1 MGDVGAHLANDGQ
14 LMKIAL
20 VSPYDYPYP
29 GGVVKHISHLD
40 KEFQRLGHNV
50 RIIAACSDDVGD
62 VPPQV
67 IKVSGSI
74 AHIPFAGS
82 VARITLSPRV
92 YRRVKKILKREQ
104 FDVIHLHEPL
114 TPTLPLA
121 VLRHAPLSP
130 QSVVV
135 GTFHAYRE
143 SMHPGYDY
151 AKPLFEPFFG
161 RLDGQ
166 IAVSEAVRDYLMPY
180 FPCNYRVIPNG
191 IDLERFSDPALR
203 PLERFDDGKLNI
215 LFVGRLEKR
224 KGFKYLLRAFAQVK
238 KAVPEARLM
247 VVGAYDKDDKE
258 PFVLYA
264 RQHRLRDVRFIGQ
277 VSEDD
282 LPRYYRTC
290 HVFCAPSTGFESFGM
305 ILLEAMAAGKPIVAS
320 NIDGYRGVLEDGGEG
335 LLVQPEDER
344 RLAEALIRLL
354 KDPALREKMGRQ
366 GQATATDYAWHKV
379 AQQVL
384 DYYRELLERKRH

>member
-1 MGDVGAHLANDGQ
+1 
-14 LMKIAL
+14 MKIAL

-29 GGVVKHISHLD
+29 GGVVKHIFNLD
-40 KEFQRLGHNV
+40 KEFRRLGHEV
-50 RIIAACSDDVGD
+50 RIIAACSEDVGD

-74 AHIPFAGS
+74 VHIPAAGS

-104 FDVIHLHEPL
+104 FDVIHLHEPM
-114 TPTLPLA
+114 TPALPLA
-121 VLRHAPLSP
+121 VLRHVPLSP

-143 SMHPGYDY
+143 SSHPGYDY
-151 AKPLFEPFFG
+151 VKPIFERFFG
-161 RLDGQ
+161 RLNGR
-166 IAVSEAVRDYLMPY
+166 IAVSEAVRDYLVGY
-180 FPCNYRVIPNG
+180 FPGDYRIIPNG
-191 IDLERFSDPALR
+191 IDLERFGDPALR

-238 KAVPEARLM
+238 QAVPEARLM
-247 VVGAYDKDDKE
+247 VVGAYDKEDKE
-258 PFVLYA
+258 PFVFYA
-264 RQHRLRDVRFIGQ
+264 RENRLRDVRFIGQ

>member
-1 MGDVGAHLANDGQ
+1 
-14 LMKIAL
+14 MKIAL

-29 GGVVKHISHLD
+29 GGVVRHIFYLD
-40 KEFQRLGHNV
+40 KEFRRLGHDI

-82 VARITLSPRV
+82 VARITLSPRI

-121 VLRHAPLSP
+121 VLRHVPLSP

-151 AKPLFEPFFG
+151 AKFLFEPFFG
-161 RLDGQ
+161 RLDGR
-166 IAVSEAVRDYLMPY
+166 IAVSEAVREYLTPY
-180 FPCNYRVIPNG
+180 FPGDYRIIPNG

-203 PLERFDDGKLNI
+203 SIEQFDDGKLNI

-224 KGFKYLLRAFAQVK
+224 KGFKYLLQAFAQVK
-238 KAVPEARLM
+238 QAVPEARLM
-247 VVGAYDKDDKE
+247 VVGAYDKEDKE

-290 HVFCAPSTGFESFGM
+290 HVFCAPSTGFESFGI
-305 ILLEAMAAGKPIVAS
+305 ILLEAMAAGRPIVAS
-320 NIDGYRGVLEDGGEG
+320 DIDGYRGVLADGEEG

-344 RLAEALIRLL
+344 RLADALVRLL
-354 KDPALREKMGRQ
+354 KDPALRERMGRQ
-366 GQATATDYAWHKV
+366 GQAKAANYVWQKV

-384 DYYRELLERKRH
+384 DYYRELLEKKRH

>member
-1 MGDVGAHLANDGQ
+1 
-14 LMKIAL
+14 MKIAL
-20 VSPYDYPYP
+20 VSPYDYPFP
-29 GGVVKHISHLD
+29 GGVVNHIFYLD
-40 KEFQRLGHNV
+40 REFRRLGHDV
-50 RIIAACSDDVGD
+50 RVIAACSDDVGD

-92 YRRVKKILKREQ
+92 YRRVKKILKQER
-104 FDVIHLHEPL
+104 FDVIHLHEPM

-121 VLRHAPLSP
+121 VLRHVPLSP

-151 AKPLFEPFFG
+151 AKPIFERFFD
-161 RLDGQ
+161 RLDGH

-180 FPCNYRVIPNG
+180 FPCNYRIIPNG

-224 KGFKYLLRAFAQVK
+224 KGFKYLLQAFARVK

-247 VVGAYDKDDKE
+247 VVGAYDKEDKE

-264 RQHRLRDVRFIGQ
+264 RENRLRDVRFIGQ

-282 LPRYYRTC
+282 LPRYYRAC
-290 HVFCAPSTGFESFGM
+290 HVFCAPSTGFESFGI

-320 NIDGYRGVLEDGGEG
+320 DIDGYRGVLGDGEEG
-335 LLVQPEDER
+335 LLVQPGDER

-354 KDPALREKMGRQ
+354 KDPALRERMGRQ

-384 DYYRELLERKRH
+384 DYYRELLEKKRH

>member
-1 MGDVGAHLANDGQ
+1 
-14 LMKIAL
+14 MKIAL

-29 GGVVKHISHLD
+29 GGVVKHIYYLD
-40 KEFQRLGHNV
+40 REFRRLGHDV
-50 RIIAACSDDVGD
+50 RIIAACSEDLGD

-74 AHIPFAGS
+74 VPIPSAGS

-92 YRRVKKILKREQ
+92 YRRVKKILKQER
-104 FDVIHLHEPL
+104 FDVIHLHEPM
-114 TPTLPLA
+114 TPALPLV
-121 VLRHAPLSP
+121 VLRHVPLSP

-143 SMHPGYDY
+143 SAHPGYEY
-151 AKPLFEPFFG
+151 IKPILERFFD
-161 RLDGQ
+161 RLDGR

-180 FPCNYRVIPNG
+180 FPGDYRIIPNG
-191 IDLERFSDPALR
+191 IDLERFSNPALR
-203 PLERFDDGKLNI
+203 PIEWFDDGKLNI

-224 KGFKYLLRAFAQVK
+224 KGFKYLLRAYARVK

-247 VVGAYDKDDKE
+247 VVGAYDKEDKE

-264 RQHRLRDVRFIGQ
+264 RRHRLRDVRFIGY
-277 VSEDD
+277 VSEED

-290 HVFCAPSTGFESFGM
+290 HVFCAPSIGFESFGI

-320 NIDGYRGVLEDGGEG
+320 NIKGYRSVLEDGEEG
-335 LLVQPEDER
+335 ILVQPEDEQG
-344 RLAEALIRLL
+344 LAEALIRLL
-354 KDPALREKMGRQ
+354 KDPALRERMGRK
-366 GQATATDYAWHKV
+366 GQVKAVAYSWHKV

-384 DYYRELLERKRH
+384 DYYQELLEKKRH

>member
-1 MGDVGAHLANDGQ
+1 
-14 LMKIAL
+14 MKIAL

-29 GGVVKHISHLD
+29 GGVVKHISYLD
-40 KEFQRLGHNV
+40 REFRRLGHDV
-50 RIIAACSDDVGD
+50 RIIAACSEDLED
-62 VPPQV
+62 VPRQV

-74 AHIPFAGS
+74 AHVPFAGS

-92 YRRVKKILKREQ
+92 YRRVKKILKQER
-104 FDVIHLHEPL
+104 FDVIHLHEPM
-114 TPTLPLA
+114 TPALPLA
-121 VLRHAPLSP
+121 VLRHVPLSP
-130 QSVVV
+130 QSLVV

-143 SMHPGYDY
+143 STHRGYGY
-151 AKPLFEPFFG
+151 AKPIFKPFFG
-161 RLDGQ
+161 RLDGR
-166 IAVSEAVRDYLMPY
+166 IAVSEAVRDYLAPY
-180 FPCNYRVIPNG
+180 FPGDYRIIPNG

-203 PLERFDDGKLNI
+203 PVERFDDGKLNI

-264 RQHRLRDVRFIGQ
+264 RQHRLHDVRFIGY

-282 LPRYYRTC
+282 LSRYYRTC
-290 HVFCAPSTGFESFGM
+290 HVFCAPSTGFESFG
-305 ILLEAMAAGKPIVAS
+305 IVLLEAMASGKPIVAS
-320 NIDGYRGVLEDGGEG
+320 NIAGYRGVLEDGEEG

-344 RLAEALIRLL
+344 RLADALIRLL
-354 KDPALREKMGRQ
+354 EDPALRGRMGRQ
-366 GQATATDYAWHKV
+366 GQAKATDYSWQKV
-379 AQQVL
+379 AKEVL
-384 DYYRELLERKRH
+384 DYYRELSERKRR

>member
-1 MGDVGAHLANDGQ
+1 
-14 LMKIAL
+14 MKIAL

-29 GGVVKHISHLD
+29 GGVVRHIFYLD
-40 KEFQRLGHNV
+40 KEFRRLGHDI

-82 VARITLSPRV
+82 VARITLSPRI

-121 VLRHAPLSP
+121 VLRHVPLSP

-151 AKPLFEPFFG
+151 AKLLFEPFFG
-161 RLDGQ
+161 RLDGR
-166 IAVSEAVRDYLMPY
+166 IAVSEAVREYLTPY
-180 FPCNYRVIPNG
+180 FPGDYRIIPNG

-203 PLERFDDGKLNI
+203 SIEQFDDGKLNI

-224 KGFKYLLRAFAQVK
+224 KGFKYLLQAFAQVK
-238 KAVPEARLM
+238 QAVPEARLM
-247 VVGAYDKDDKE
+247 VVGAYDKEDKE

-290 HVFCAPSTGFESFGM
+290 HVFCAPSTGFESFGI
-305 ILLEAMAAGKPIVAS
+305 ILLEAMAAGRPIVAS
-320 NIDGYRGVLEDGGEG
+320 DIDGYRGVLADGEEG

-344 RLAEALIRLL
+344 RLADALVRLL
-354 KDPALREKMGRQ
+354 KDPALRERMGRQ
-366 GQATATDYAWHKV
+366 GQAKAANYVWQKV
-379 AQQVL
+379 AHQVL
-384 DYYRELLERKRH
+384 DYYRELLEKKRH

>member
-1 MGDVGAHLANDGQ
+1 
-14 LMKIAL
+14 MKIAL

-29 GGVVKHISHLD
+29 GGVVKHIFYLD
-40 KEFQRLGHNV
+40 KEFRRLGHDV
-50 RIIAACSDDVGD
+50 RIIAACSEDVGD
-62 VPPQV
+62 VPRQV

-92 YRRVKKILKREQ
+92 YRRVKKILKQEQ
-104 FDVIHLHEPL
+104 FDVIHLHEPM

-121 VLRHAPLSP
+121 VLRHVPLSP

-143 SMHPGYDY
+143 SNHPGYEY
-151 AKPLFEPFFG
+151 AKPILERFFG
-161 RLDGQ
+161 RLDGR
-166 IAVSEAVRDYLMPY
+166 IAVSEAVRDYLVPY
-180 FPCNYRVIPNG
+180 FPGDYRIIPNG
-191 IDLERFSDPALR
+191 IDLERFGDPALR

-224 KGFKYLLRAFAQVK
+224 KGFRYLLRAFAQVK
-238 KAVPEARLM
+238 KAVPQARLM
-247 VVGAYDKDDKE
+247 VVGAYYKEDKE
-258 PFVLYA
+258 PFVFYA
-264 RQHRLRDVRFIGQ
+264 RENRLRDVRFIGQ

-290 HVFCAPSTGFESFGM
+290 HVFCAPSTGFESFGI

-320 NIDGYRGVLEDGGEG
+320 DIDGYRGVLADGEEG

-354 KDPALREKMGRQ
+354 KDPALRERMGRQ

>member
-1 MGDVGAHLANDGQ
+1 
-14 LMKIAL
+14 MKIAL

-29 GGVVKHISHLD
+29 GGVVKHIFNLD
-40 KEFQRLGHNV
+40 KEFRRLGHDV

-121 VLRHAPLSP
+121 VLRHTPLSP

-143 SMHPGYDY
+143 SMHRGYDY
-151 AKPLFEPFFG
+151 AKSIIEPFFG

-166 IAVSEAVRDYLMPY
+166 IAVSKAVRDYLAPY
-180 FPCNYRVIPNG
+180 LPGDYRIIPNG
-191 IDLERFSDPALR
+191 IDLERFGDPALR
-203 PLERFDDGKLNI
+203 SLERFDDGKLNI

-224 KGFKYLLRAFAQVK
+224 KGFKYLLQAFARVK

-247 VVGAYDKDDKE
+247 VVGAYDKEDKE

-264 RQHRLRDVRFIGQ
+264 RENRLRDVRFIGQ

-290 HVFCAPSTGFESFGM
+290 HVFCAPSTGFESFGI

-320 NIDGYRGVLEDGGEG
+320 NIAGYRGVLEDGEEG

-344 RLAEALIRLL
+344 RLADALIRLL
-354 KDPALREKMGRQ
+354 NDPALSRRMGCQ
-366 GQATATDYAWHKV
+366 GQATAIGYSWDKV

-384 DYYRELLERKRH
+384 GYYRELLEEKRH

>member
-1 MGDVGAHLANDGQ
+1 
-14 LMKIAL
+14 MKIAL

-29 GGVVKHISHLD
+29 GGVVRHIFYLD
-40 KEFQRLGHNV
+40 KEFRRLGHDV
-50 RIIAACSDDVGD
+50 RIIAACSDDVGE

-74 AHIPFAGS
+74 THIPFAGS

-114 TPTLPLA
+114 IPALPLA

-130 QSVVV
+130 QSAVV

-143 SMHPGYDY
+143 SMHPSYDY
-151 AKPLFEPFFG
+151 ARPIFERFFD
-161 RLDGQ
+161 RLDGR
-166 IAVSEAVRDYLMPY
+166 IAVSEAVRDYLAPY
-180 FPCNYRVIPNG
+180 LPGDYRIIPNG

-224 KGFKYLLRAFAQVK
+224 KGFKYLLGAFAQVK

-247 VVGAYDKDDKE
+247 VVGAYDKEDKE

-264 RQHRLRDVRFIGQ
+264 RQHRLRDVRFIGP

-290 HVFCAPSTGFESFGM
+290 HVFCAPSTGFESFGI

-320 NIDGYRGVLEDGGEG
+320 NIAGYRGVLEDGEEG

-344 RLAEALIRLL
+344 RLAEALISLL
-354 KDPALREKMGRQ
+354 KDPSLRERMGRQ

-384 DYYRELLERKRH
+384 DYYRELLEKKRH

>member
-1 MGDVGAHLANDGQ
+1 
-14 LMKIAL
+14 MKIAL

-29 GGVVKHISHLD
+29 GGVVNHIFYLD
-40 KEFQRLGHNV
+40 REFRRLGHDV
-50 RIIAACSDDVGD
+50 RIIAACSEDLGD

-82 VARITLSPRV
+82 VGRITLSPRV
-92 YRRVKKILKREQ
+92 YRRVKKILKQEQ
-104 FDVIHLHEPL
+104 FDVIHLHEPM
-114 TPTLPLA
+114 TPTLALS
-121 VLRHAPLSP
+121 VLRHVPLSP

-143 SMHPGYDY
+143 SSHPGYDY
-151 AKPLFEPFFG
+151 AKRIIERFFD
-161 RLDGQ
+161 RLDGR
-166 IAVSEAVRDYLMPY
+166 IAVSEAVRDFMIPY
-180 FPCNYRVIPNG
+180 FPGDYRIIPNG

-203 PLERFDDGKLNI
+203 PIERFDDSKLNI
-215 LFVGRLEKR
+215 LFVGRLHKR
-224 KGFKYLLRAFAQVK
+224 KGFKYLLQAFAQVK
-238 KAVPEARLM
+238 KTVPEARLM
-247 VVGAYDKDDKE
+247 VVGAYDKEDKA

-264 RQHRLRDVRFIGQ
+264 RQHRLRDVRFIGY

-290 HVFCAPSTGFESFGM
+290 HVFCAPSTGFESFGI

-320 NIDGYRGVLEDGGEG
+320 GITGYRGVLEDGEEG

-344 RLAEALIRLL
+344 GLADALIRLL
-354 KDPALREKMGRQ
+354 KDPALRGRMGHN
-366 GQATATDYAWHKV
+366 GQAKAGAYSWHKV

-384 DYYRELLERKRH
+384 DYYRELLERKRD

>member
-1 MGDVGAHLANDGQ
+1 
-14 LMKIAL
+14 MKIAL

-29 GGVVKHISHLD
+29 GGVVKHIFYLD
-40 KEFQRLGHNV
+40 KELRRLGHDV
-50 RIIAACSDDVGD
+50 RIIAACSEDVGD

-104 FDVIHLHEPL
+104 FDVIHLHEPM

-151 AKPLFEPFFG
+151 AKAFFEPFFG
-161 RLDGQ
+161 RLDGR
-166 IAVSEAVRDYLMPY
+166 IAVSEAVRDYLGAY
-180 FPCNYRVIPNG
+180 FPGDYRIIPNG

-203 PLERFDDGKLNI
+203 PIERFDDGKLNI

-224 KGFKYLLRAFAQVK
+224 KGLKYLLRAFAQVK
-238 KAVPEARLM
+238 KAVPQARLL
-247 VVGAYDKDDKE
+247 VVGAFDKEDKE

-264 RQHRLRDVRFIGQ
+264 RQHRLRNVRFIGY
-277 VSEDD
+277 VSEEE
-282 LPRYYRTC
+282 LPRHYRTC
-290 HVFCAPSTGFESFGM
+290 HVFCAPSTGFESFGI

-320 NIDGYRGVLEDGGEG
+320 DIDGYRGVLEDGKEG

-344 RLAEALIRLL
+344 RLADALIRLL
-354 KDPALREKMGRQ
+354 KDPALRDRMGRQ
-366 GQATATDYAWHKV
+366 GQAKAADYSWDKV
-379 AQQVL
+379 TKQVL
-384 DYYRELLERKRH
+384 DYYRELLEKKRC

>member
-1 MGDVGAHLANDGQ
+1 
-14 LMKIAL
+14 MKIAL

-29 GGVVKHISHLD
+29 GGVVRHIFYLD
-40 KEFQRLGHNV
+40 KEFRRLGHDI

-82 VARITLSPRV
+82 VARITLSPRI

-121 VLRHAPLSP
+121 VLRHVPLSP

-151 AKPLFEPFFG
+151 AKLLFEPFFG
-161 RLDGQ
+161 RLDGH
-166 IAVSEAVRDYLMPY
+166 IAVSEVVRDYLLPY
-180 FPCNYRVIPNG
+180 FPGDYRIIPNG

-203 PLERFDDGKLNI
+203 SIEQFDDGKLNI

-224 KGFKYLLRAFAQVK
+224 KGFKYLLQAFAQVK
-238 KAVPEARLM
+238 QAVPEARLM
-247 VVGAYDKDDKE
+247 VVGAYDKEDKE

-290 HVFCAPSTGFESFGM
+290 HVFCAPSTGFESFGI
-305 ILLEAMAAGKPIVAS
+305 ILLEAMAAGRPIVAS
-320 NIDGYRGVLEDGGEG
+320 DIDGYRGVLADGEEG

-344 RLAEALIRLL
+344 RLADALVRLL
-354 KDPALREKMGRQ
+354 KDPALRERMGRQ
-366 GQATATDYAWHKV
+366 GQAKAANYVWQKV
-379 AQQVL
+379 AHQVL
-384 DYYRELLERKRH
+384 DYYRELLEKKRH

>member
-1 MGDVGAHLANDGQ
+1 
-14 LMKIAL
+14 MKIAL

-29 GGVVKHISHLD
+29 GGVVRHIFYLD
-40 KEFQRLGHNV
+40 KEFRRLGHDI

-82 VARITLSPRV
+82 VARITLSPRI

-121 VLRHAPLSP
+121 VLRHVPLSP

-151 AKPLFEPFFG
+151 AKLLFEPFFG
-161 RLDGQ
+161 RLDGR
-166 IAVSEAVRDYLMPY
+166 IAVSEAVREYLTPY
-180 FPCNYRVIPNG
+180 FPGDYRIIPNG

-203 PLERFDDGKLNI
+203 SIEQFDDGKLNI

-224 KGFKYLLRAFAQVK
+224 KGFKYLLQAFAQVK
-238 KAVPEARLM
+238 QAVPEARLM
-247 VVGAYDKDDKE
+247 VVGAYDKEDKE

-290 HVFCAPSTGFESFGM
+290 HVFCAPSTGFESFGI
-305 ILLEAMAAGKPIVAS
+305 ILLEAMAAGRPIVAS
-320 NIDGYRGVLEDGGEG
+320 DIDGYRGVLADGEEG

-344 RLAEALIRLL
+344 RLADALVRLL
-354 KDPALREKMGRQ
+354 KDPALRERMGRQ
-366 GQATATDYAWHKV
+366 GQAKAANYVWQKV

-384 DYYRELLERKRH
+384 DYYRELLEKKRH

>member
-1 MGDVGAHLANDGQ
+1 
-14 LMKIAL
+14 MKIAL

-29 GGVVKHISHLD
+29 GGVVKHIFYLD
-40 KEFQRLGHNV
+40 KEFRRLGHDV
-50 RIIAACSDDVGD
+50 RIIAACSEDVGD

-121 VLRHAPLSP
+121 VLRHVPLSP

-143 SMHPGYDY
+143 SVHPGYEY
-151 AKPLFEPFFG
+151 VKPIFEPFFG
-161 RLDGQ
+161 RLDGH
-166 IAVSEAVRDYLMPY
+166 IAVSEVVRDYLMPY
-180 FPCNYRVIPNG
+180 FPCNYRIIPNG
-191 IDLERFSDPALR
+191 IDLERFGDPASR
-203 PLERFDDGKLNI
+203 PIEQFDDGKLNI

-238 KAVPEARLM
+238 QAVPEVRLL
-247 VVGAYDKDDKE
+247 VVGAYDREDKA

-264 RQHRLRDVRFIGQ
+264 RQHGLRDVRFIGQ

-282 LPRYYRTC
+282 LPYYYRTC
-290 HVFCAPSTGFESFGM
+290 HVFCAPSTGFESFGI

-320 NIDGYRGVLEDGGEG
+320 NIDGYRGVLKDGEEG

-344 RLAEALIRLL
+344 RLADALIRLL

>member
-1 MGDVGAHLANDGQ
+1 
-14 LMKIAL
+14 MKIAL

-29 GGVVKHISHLD
+29 GGVVKHIFYLD
-40 KEFQRLGHNV
+40 KEFRRLGHDI

-82 VARITLSPRV
+82 VARVTLSPRV

-104 FDVIHLHEPL
+104 FDVIHLHEPM
-114 TPTLPLA
+114 TPALPLA
-121 VLRHAPLSP
+121 VLRHVPLSP
-130 QSVVV
+130 RSVVV

-143 SMHPGYDY
+143 SSHPGYDY
-151 AKPLFEPFFG
+151 VKPVFKRFFS
-161 RLDGQ
+161 RLDGR
-166 IAVSEAVRDYLMPY
+166 IVVSEAVRDLLDSY
-180 FPCNYRVIPNG
+180 FPDDYRIIPNG

-203 PLERFDDGKLNI
+203 PIERFDDGKLNI

-224 KGFKYLLRAFAQVK
+224 KGFKYLLQAFAQVK
-238 KAVPEARLM
+238 KAIPEARLM
-247 VVGAYDKDDKE
+247 VVGAYDKEDKE

-290 HVFCAPSTGFESFGM
+290 HVFCAPSTGFESFGI

-320 NIDGYRGVLEDGGEG
+320 NIDGYRGVLKSGEVG
-335 LLVQPEDER
+335 LLVRPEDER
-344 RLAEALIRLL
+344 RLADALIRLL
-354 KDPALREKMGRQ
+354 KDPTLCERMGRQ
-366 GQATATDYAWHKV
+366 GQAEAADYSWRKV
-379 AQQVL
+379 AQQIL
-384 DYYRELLERKRH
+384 HYYRELLERKRR

>member
-1 MGDVGAHLANDGQ
+1 
-14 LMKIAL
+14 MKIAL

-29 GGVVKHISHLD
+29 GGVVKHIFYLD
-40 KEFQRLGHNV
+40 REFRRLGHDV
-50 RIIAACSDDVGD
+50 RIIAACSEDVGE
-62 VPPQV
+62 VPQQV

-92 YRRVKKILKREQ
+92 YRRVKKILKQEQ
-104 FDVIHLHEPL
+104 FDVIHLHEPM

-121 VLRHAPLSP
+121 VLRHVPLSP

-143 SMHPGYDY
+143 SNHPGYEY
-151 AKPLFEPFFG
+151 AKPIFERFFD
-161 RLDGQ
+161 RLDGR
-166 IAVSEAVRDYLMPY
+166 IAVSEVLRDYLALY
-180 FPCNYRVIPNG
+180 FPGDYRIIPNG

-224 KGFKYLLRAFAQVK
+224 KGFRYLLRAFAQVK
-238 KAVPEARLM
+238 KAVPQARLM
-247 VVGAYDKDDKE
+247 VVGAYDKEDKE
-258 PFVLYA
+258 PFVLHA
-264 RQHRLRDVRFIGQ
+264 RQHHLRDVRFIGF

-282 LPRYYRTC
+282 LPCYYRTC
-290 HVFCAPSTGFESFGM
+290 HVFCAPSTGFESFGI

-320 NIDGYRGVLEDGGEG
+320 DIDGYRGVLEDGEEG

-344 RLAEALIRLL
+344 RLADALIRLL
-354 KDPALREKMGRQ
+354 KDPALRGRMGRQ
-366 GQATATDYAWHKV
+366 GQARAADYSWRKV
-379 AQQVL
+379 ARQVL
-384 DYYRELLERKRH
+384 DYYRELLERKRC

>member
-1 MGDVGAHLANDGQ
+1 
-14 LMKIAL
+14 MKIAL

-29 GGVVKHISHLD
+29 GGVVKHIFYLD
-40 KEFQRLGHNV
+40 REFRRLGHDV
-50 RIIAACSDDVGD
+50 RIIAACSDDVGE
-62 VPPQV
+62 VPQQV

-82 VARITLSPRV
+82 VGRITLSPRV

-104 FDVIHLHEPL
+104 FDIIHIHEPL
-114 TPTLPLA
+114 TPALPLS
-121 VLRHAPLSP
+121 VLRHVPLSP

-143 SMHPGYDY
+143 SNHPGYEY
-151 AKPLFEPFFG
+151 VKPILEPFFN
-161 RLDGQ
+161 RLDGR
-166 IAVSEAVRDYLMPY
+166 IAVSEVVRDLLDSY
-180 FPCNYRVIPNG
+180 FPDDYRIIPNG
-191 IDLERFSDPALR
+191 IDLERFGDPALR
-203 PLERFDDGKLNI
+203 PIGRFDDGKLNV
-215 LFVGRLEKR
+215 LFVGRLDKR

-238 KAVPEARLM
+238 KAVPQVRLM
-247 VVGAYDKDDKE
+247 VVGAYDKEDKA

-264 RQHRLRDVRFIGQ
+264 REHRLRDVRFIGY

-282 LPRYYRTC
+282 LSRYYRTC
-290 HVFCAPSTGFESFGM
+290 HVFCAPSTGFESFGI

-320 NIDGYRGVLEDGGEG
+320 DIDGYRGVLDDGKEG

-344 RLAEALIRLL
+344 HLADALIYLL
-354 KDPALREKMGRQ
+354 EDPALRGRMGCQ
-366 GQATATDYAWHKV
+366 GQTKAADYSWPKV

-384 DYYRELLERKRH
+384 DYYRELLEKKRG

>member
-1 MGDVGAHLANDGQ
+1 
-14 LMKIAL
+14 MKIAL

-29 GGVVKHISHLD
+29 GGVVKHIFYLD
-40 KEFQRLGHNV
+40 KEFRRLGHDV
-50 RIIAACSDDVGD
+50 RIIAACSDEVGD

-74 AHIPFAGS
+74 VHVPAAGS

-92 YRRVKKILKREQ
+92 YRRVKKILKQEQ
-104 FDVIHLHEPL
+104 FDVIHLHEPM
-114 TPTLPLA
+114 TPALPLA
-121 VLRHAPLSP
+121 VLRHTPLSP

-143 SMHPGYDY
+143 SAHPGYDY
-151 AKPLFEPFFG
+151 VKPIFEPFFG
-161 RLDGQ
+161 RLDGR
-166 IAVSEAVRDYLMPY
+166 IAVSEAVREYLTPY
-180 FPCNYRVIPNG
+180 FPGDYRVIPNG
-191 IDLERFSDPALR
+191 IDLERFGDPALR
-203 PLERFDDGKLNI
+203 PLERFDDDKLNI

-224 KGFKYLLRAFAQVK
+224 KGFKYLLQAFAQVK

-247 VVGAYDKDDKE
+247 VVGAYDKEDKE

-290 HVFCAPSTGFESFGM
+290 HVFCAPSTGFESFGI

-320 NIDGYRGVLEDGGEG
+320 NIDGYRGVLDDGMEG

-344 RLAEALIRLL
+344 RLADALIRVL
-354 KDPALREKMGRQ
+354 KDPALCGRMGRH
-366 GQATATDYAWHKV
+366 GQAKATDYSWDKV
-379 AQQVL
+379 AHQVL
-384 DYYRELLERKRH
+384 DYYRELLERKRC